1 MERGRRTV
9 SDVTMPTLQYRGN
22 AYEPT
27 AVNRSKQLRYDRST
41 FAGRQQRLRVGTPLT
56 YRGCPYVPMDSA
68 SMDSSQMDS
77 QVSSAKSSFTYRG
90 VRYER

>member
-1 MERGRRTV
+1 
-9 SDVTMPTLQYRGN
+9 MPTLQYRGN

-56 YRGCPYVPMDSA
+56 YRGCPYVPMDS
-68 SMDSSQMDS
+68 SQMDS

>member
-1 MERGRRTV
+1 
-9 SDVTMPTLQYRGN
+9 MPTLQYRGN

-56 YRGCPYVPMDSA
+56 YRGCPYVPMDS
-68 SMDSSQMDS
+68 SQMDS
-77 QVSSAKSSFTYRG
+77 SPMDSSPMDSSPMDSRVSSAKSSFTYRG